1 MFINRFSFM
10 EEAMS
15 RRAEFRNE
23 VKTRLED
30 PVYEGMQAFKA
41 LYGIDSDS
49 AALAR
54 IAKLFLFGT
63 VGTLPANLLGVSVAS
78 PQVGSAVSA

>member
-1 MFINRFSFM
+1 
-10 EEAMS
+10 MS

-30 PVYEGMQAFKA
+30 PVYEGMQAYKA

-54 IAKLFLFGT
+54 ITKLFLFGT
-63 VGTLPANLLGVSVAS
+63 VGTLPANLLGVSAEAA
-78 PQVGSAVSA
+78 QNGSRIAA

>member
-1 MFINRFSFM
+1 
-10 EEAMS
+10 MS
-15 RRAEFRNE
+15 RAAYRNE

-41 LYGIDSDS
+41 LNGIDTDS

-54 IAKLFLFGT
+54 ITKLFLFGT
-63 VGTLPANLLGVSVAS
+63 VGTLPANLMDRNAAS
-78 PQVGSAVSA
+78 ARSGNAVIA

>member
-1 MFINRFSFM
+1 
-10 EEAMS
+10 MS
-15 RRAEFRNE
+15 RAVYRNE

-41 LYGIDSDS
+41 LNGIDTDS

-54 IAKLFLFGT
+54 ITKLFLFGT
-63 VGTLPANLLGVSVAS
+63 VGTLPSNLVGVSAVPSRTGRAVA
-78 PQVGSAVSA
+78 A